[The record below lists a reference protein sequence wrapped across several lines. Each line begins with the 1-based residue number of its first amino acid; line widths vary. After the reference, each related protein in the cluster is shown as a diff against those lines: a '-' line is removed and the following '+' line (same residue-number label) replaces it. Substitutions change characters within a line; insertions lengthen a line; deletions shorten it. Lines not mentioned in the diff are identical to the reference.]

1 MSIWKKKY
9 GFVMGGL
16 FLFIGVL
23 SLYLACNNLSHS
35 DALLE
40 EVKLKD
46 NIKIDSGMFAI
57 MVEGDNGYEP
67 SDTIPSGM
75 VFNAEKSNCIDNN
88 GQIVT
93 DALSYENGYVNVSV
107 GVTSYCYLYFDEI
120 PSDVKVTVST
130 DGVSNTVPTSGIY
143 KTSTSCSSGNVYYN
157 PYYQRLEIGG
167 FKRGT
172 KCTLDYTS
180 EDTSGY
186 TLLSSIVQSNATTN
200 ENGYRYSGKTPNNY
214 VWFNNEMWRIIG
226 LIPTCTSASS
236 GTCSATTNLVKI
248 IRAESIGGLAYDAK
262 ESGYTGLWGSN
273 TLYTLLNSYYYGK
286 QNGTGTSYCYG
297 YQTTAVADCDYSE
310 IGISSES
317 SDYYSQ
323 MIEDVY
329 WNIGASVNSAT
340 PGTVYGTESATVTT
354 NTAKIGLMSPSDYGY
369 AAVVSGYSKKMSVYN
384 TAAITGTNWL
394 YGQGEE
400 WTNIQYSSRANS
412 ALDVTYNGNMTN
424 SFAYEGHAIR
434 PVLYLDAGVYKISG
448 SGTSSD
454 PYMIGM

>member
-1 MSIWKKKY
+1 MKKK
-9 GFVMGGL
+9 GIIL
-16 FLFIGVL
+16 SIIGILIVSTL
-23 SLYLACNNLSHS
+23 TIILISKNSKKYILYDGMMLAMTLTDS
-35 DALLE
+35 DG
-40 EVKLKD
+40 
-46 NIKIDSGMFAI
+46 NTT
-57 MVEGDNGYEP
+57 
-67 SDTIPSGM
+67 TITEFPSGT
-75 VFNAEKSNCIDNN
+75 NY
-88 GQIVT
+88 T
-93 DALSYENGYVNVSV
+93 VSV
-107 GVTSYCYLYFDEI
+107 DCGDTGVGRWLSEEWKLAVEDI
-120 PSDVKVTVST
+120 
-130 DGVSNTVPTSGIY
+130 N
-143 KTSTSCSSGNVYYN
+143 GNV
-157 PYYQRLEIGG
+157 
-167 FKRGT
+167 
-172 KCTLDYTS
+172 KCNVDFYARKDS
-180 EDTSGY
+180 DK
-186 TLLSSIVQSNATTN
+186 LSNVVQSNATTN

-214 VWFNNEMWRIIG
+214 VWFNNELWRIIG
-226 LIPTCTSASS
+226 LVPVCTSASS

-248 IRAESIGGLAYDAK
+248 IRAKSIGGLAYDAK
-262 ESGYTGLWGSN
+262 SSGYTGLWGSN

-297 YQTTAVADCDYSE
+297 SQTTAVADCDYSE